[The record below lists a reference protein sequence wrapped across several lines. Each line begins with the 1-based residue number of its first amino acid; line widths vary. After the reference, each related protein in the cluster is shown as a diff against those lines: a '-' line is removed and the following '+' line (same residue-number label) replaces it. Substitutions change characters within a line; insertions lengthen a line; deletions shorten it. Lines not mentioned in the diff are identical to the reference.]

1 MKTNVSFAF
10 AVAAVLSGSLVSSA
24 AAQQLR
30 NVSGFEQIKASGAID
45 VVLTQGATTQVKVDA
60 EPDVLEHVRTEVQGN
75 TLVMYR
81 DKGLSSLL
89 SNKKVT
95 VYITCPTLTRVEV
108 SGASDVKS
116 TTPFTADNFTVHA
129 SGASDVTLHL
139 NVKNLS
145 ASASGASDLHL
156 TGRAEQQ
163 QVHVSGSSDYKG
175 YDLQSRTA
183 NVQASGASD
192 AYVSVTE
199 ELQSHTSGSSDVH
212 YKGKPRLTR

>member
-1 MKTNVSFAF
+1 MKTTVSFAF
-10 AVAAVLSGSLVSSA
+10 AVATMLSGSLMSPA

-30 NVSGFEQIKASGAID
+30 NVSGFEQLKASGAID
-45 VVLTQGATTQVKVDA
+45 VVLTQGPATQVKVDA
-60 EPDVLEHVRTEVQGN
+60 EPGVLEHVRTEVQGN
-75 TLVMYR
+75 TLVLYR
-81 DKGLSSLL
+81 ENGLSSLL

-116 TTPFTADNFTVHA
+116 TTPFTADTFTIRA

-145 ASASGASDLHL
+145 ATASGASDLRL

-163 QVHVSGSSDYKG
+163 QVQLSGSSDYKG
-175 YDLQSRTA
+175 YELHSRRA
-183 NVQASGASD
+183 SVQASGASD

-199 ELQSHTSGSSDVH
+199 TLQSRASGSSDVH
-212 YKGKPRLTR
+212 YKGKPRVN